1 MTSLRSPWAALLLA
15 TASLQAADLPF
26 VQARAVRLF
35 NKDAARWKAEF
46 ERADPAKVSTYEG
59 WLKRLAPH
67 IKNLASAPA
76 DHPEVK
82 QVQELYARFE
92 AKVAAARGGGGGAAA
107 GGASPAELAQ
117 TLNTEFKAI
126 FNTVRPMKKGDY
138 QDAAKV
144 AKIRADLQSIRD
156 RVQAAGGSGV
166 GQLGTVLKNVD
177 NLSKSFE
184 TNAKNFGAA
193 AGGSAVPAADVR
205 SLAANVNSALRQATM
220 KLGRLR
226 AQDYK
231 DPAKVQPHV
240 DALTGLK
247 AKLEAAGGAGHPQLK
262 PLVDNIDLN
271 LKTIRENQAKVGAAV
286 AANAAAAAE
295 AKTAA
300 AAAAA
305 AKAASPAKVEL
316 NFQNKRNLQFLTKD
330 LDRYARTLEGD
341 LDVEKKPDYERMLAN
356 LENRWSA
363 LDAGV
368 HGHPEVAAA
377 RARVDGL
384 KKRVADALGNQ
395 QPLTDAEKQA
405 IGEFRKVYNRLS
417 YDLKLK
423 LDPIELQVPAKR
435 AEARALLEEMQ
446 APLAKVAN
454 KEHETYQAEFAK
466 IGPWIA
472 KLEAAEKQSS
482 AMAEEAGDVD
492 GQLALI
498 QQQFPQGSFS
508 PVISKDADPERIEEL
523 GKTFQGWLKG
533 VEAAQAFFEK
543 ARKLSVKARSTEF
556 QNYAGW
562 FRREVPGDIKRTIEA
577 QLRNWD
583 FHIDKAMLNS
593 ETTAEKQK
601 KAVNPGAAMAEW
613 IGNGLGAFER
623 KLAWQ
628 RGFDGAEDPETRKKF
643 DTLRER
649 EKKFQSVMRKFL
661 EDTRMPEPS
670 TQGDPELVAIAK
682 KLMDEKGF
690 QYRRLRQQNDKHTK
704 REVHFTNGA
713 WHVED
718 YDQFQVQYA
727 MPKDGEWWVAYRAVR
742 FFRSSYRSSVT
753 GKWRLGGGFQPRRI
767 LEENIDK

>member
-1 MTSLRSPWAALLLA
+1 MTTHRSPWLALLLA
-15 TASLQAADLPF
+15 AASLNAADLPF

-35 NKDAARWKAEF
+35 KKDAARWEAAF
-46 ERADPAKVSTYEG
+46 EAADPAKVSDYEG
-59 WLKRLAPH
+59 WLKRLEPH
-67 IKNLASAPA
+67 VRNLAKAPG
-76 DHPEVK
+76 DHPDVK
-82 QVQELYARFE
+82 HVLDRYAHFQAR
-92 AKVAAARGGGGGAAA
+92 VAAARGGGGGAT
-107 GGASPAELAQ
+107 P
-117 TLNTEFKAI
+117 
-126 FNTVRPMKKGDY
+126 
-138 QDAAKV
+138 
-144 AKIRADLQSIRD
+144 
-156 RVQAAGGSGV
+156 
-166 GQLGTVLKNVD
+166 
-177 NLSKSFE
+177 
-184 TNAKNFGAA
+184 AA
-193 AGGSAVPAADVR
+193 AAPTVDVGA
-205 SLAANVNSALRQATM
+205 LASNVNSALRQATM

-226 AQDYK
+226 AKDYK

-247 AKLEAAGGAGHPQLK
+247 ARLEAAGGAANPQLK
-262 PLVDNIDLN
+262 PLVENIDLN
-271 LKTIRENQAKVGAAV
+271 LRTIRENQAKVGAAV
-286 AANAAAAAE
+286 AANAAAK
-295 AKTAA
+295 AKAA

-305 AKAASPAKVEL
+305 QPAAAPAKVEL

-368 HGHPEVAAA
+368 HGHPDVAAA

-384 KKRVADALGNQ
+384 KRRVADALGNQ

-423 LDPIELQVPAKR
+423 LDPIELQIPAKR

-446 APLAKVAN
+446 APLGKVAN

-492 GQLALI
+492 GQLAII
-498 QQQFPQGSFS
+498 QQQFPQADFS
-508 PVISKDADPERIEEL
+508 PVIPEDADPEALEGL
-523 GKTFQGWLKG
+523 GKTFRSWLEG

-543 ARKLSVKARSTEF
+543 ARELSVKARSQEF

-562 FRREVPGDIKRTIEA
+562 FRREVPGDIKRAIEA
-577 QLRNWD
+577 QIRDWD
-583 FHIDKAMLNS
+583 FHIDRAMLNS

-613 IGNGLGAFER
+613 IGSGLGAFER

-649 EKKFQSVMRKFL
+649 EKKFVQVMRKFL

-670 TQGDPELVAIAK
+670 TEQDPELVAIAK

-690 QYRRLRQQNDKHTK
+690 EYRRLRQQNAKHTK
-704 REVHFTNGA
+704 REVHFTNGS